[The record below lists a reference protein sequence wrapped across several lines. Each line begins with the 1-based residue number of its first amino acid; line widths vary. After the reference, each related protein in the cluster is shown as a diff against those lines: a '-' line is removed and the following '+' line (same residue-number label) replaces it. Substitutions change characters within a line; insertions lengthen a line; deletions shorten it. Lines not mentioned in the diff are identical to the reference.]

1 MPFEKRIKGIVVKEP
16 GVIEIK
22 DDIILP
28 EINDYEVLC
37 RNLVGALC
45 TGTDLSIISGKNQNV
60 CYPTILGH
68 ESVGRVVAI
77 GKKVRSYKVG
87 DIVTSPRIL
96 NTIDFDYHSNW
107 GGLCE
112 YGIASDYKKMLA
124 DGYKGCLEMYYCNQ
138 VVPEQ
143 IDIGDAV
150 MSITWSETC
159 AYLDRIGLR
168 QNERVLLLG
177 SGAVALSFA
186 LMLQLG
192 KIRVCIVGSRRYQAR
207 FATLDEAEYIDYSD
221 YQAMEKLRASNKSS
235 FDCIIDAVGDRK
247 TTENCLELL
256 KENGKLCLYGLKDGK
271 LYEYFRQRR
280 FGEHFY
286 VYDESYSVKHAYKEV
301 FGMIQEKQ
309 LYSEQWF
316 DKIYELSDIQKA
328 LEDLENRKAMKVLF
342 RFPSE

>member
-1 MPFEKRIKGIVVKEP
+1 MVRRVISTIMVFLLSVIKG
-16 GVIEIK
+16 
-22 DDIILP
+22 
-28 EINDYEVLC
+28 
-37 RNLVGALC
+37 GAW
-45 TGTDLSIISGKNQNV
+45 
-60 CYPTILGH
+60 LGLH
-68 ESVGRVVAI
+68 
-77 GKKVRSYKVG
+77 
-87 DIVTSPRIL
+87 
-96 NTIDFDYHSNW
+96 
-107 GGLCE
+107 
-112 YGIASDYKKMLA
+112 
-124 DGYKGCLEMYYCNQ
+124 
-138 VVPEQ
+138 
-143 IDIGDAV
+143 
-150 MSITWSETC
+150 
-159 AYLDRIGLR
+159 
-168 QNERVLLLG
+168 LLL
-177 SGAVALSFA
+177 VVLEI
-186 LMLQLG
+186 L
-192 KIRVCIVGSRRYQAR
+192 
-207 FATLDEAEYIDYSD
+207 ATLDEAEYIDYSD